1 MQKNLSKKLL
11 NGLFLLA
18 VFTLTLWAVF
28 RGEDLPEVLLSLKTA
43 KPSYVFA
50 GVMCVLFYILG
61 DALSICYLMRKHS
74 FHISFFRC
82 CLYAFIGF
90 FYCCITPSA
99 SGGQPMQILAMRKD
113 GIPAACST
121 VVLAIITIVY
131 KLVLVLIGTAVL
143 VFRPSQLM
151 VYLESVE
158 ALIYLGLVLNIGC
171 VAVLLLFV
179 FHPSLVRYLVEK
191 CFTLLNRIHP
201 LKRMEKRRNQ
211 LDRIL
216 TQYHGSAAFYRNNK
230 HVILHIFLLTFFQRF
245 LLFLVTW
252 FTYRAFSL
260 SGTSLP
266 IVVSLQAMISVVAD
280 MLPLPG
286 GMGISE
292 TLFLEIFPTIFGQTY
307 LLPGMMV
314 SRGISY
320 YTQLLISAV
329 MTLAAQI
336 IIKKKPPVIKGS

>member
-1 MQKNLSKKLL
+1 M
-11 NGLFLLA
+11 
-18 VFTLTLWAVF
+18 
-28 RGEDLPEVLLSLKTA
+28 
-43 KPSYVFA
+43 
-50 GVMCVLFYILG
+50 
-61 DALSICYLMRKHS
+61 
-74 FHISFFRC
+74 
-82 CLYAFIGF
+82 
-90 FYCCITPSA
+90 
-99 SGGQPMQILAMRKD
+99 
-113 GIPAACST
+113 
-121 VVLAIITIVY
+121 
-131 KLVLVLIGTAVL
+131 
-143 VFRPSQLM
+143 
-151 VYLESVE
+151 
-158 ALIYLGLVLNIGC
+158 
-171 VAVLLLFV
+171 
-179 FHPSLVRYLVEK
+179 
-191 CFTLLNRIHP
+191 
-201 LKRMEKRRNQ
+201 
-211 LDRIL
+211 
-216 TQYHGSAAFYRNNK
+216 
-230 HVILHIFLLTFFQRF
+230 
-245 LLFLVTW
+245 VTW